1 MGESCVQMPAE
12 CERAAKPSRIFTPAV
27 VAVTLRECCDHPRGT
42 EQETEA
48 QRGARPTDDGQ
59 AWDLNQPPVG
69 G

>member
-1 MGESCVQMPAE
+1 MQMPAE
-12 CERAAKPSRIFTPAV
+12 CEPCAKPLPDFTHAV

-48 QRGARPTDDGQ
+48 QCGARHTDDGQ
-59 AWDLNQPPVG
+59 AGDLNQPPVG